1 MANSGIPEALSS
13 PADKIGRYFSVLSV
27 IPSALLVSW
36 AIVLNG
42 SGAWTHRPKFSAGIA
57 GLSSGGFA
65 RIGQIALASLLV
77 GLVLHPLQFAV
88 VQFCEGYWGPG
99 RLGQAAATRR
109 IRFHLGRKIDMES
122 KLAHIRSELNA
133 LDLLPGD
140 RDADQIDLTTAGLL
154 VRHDSLARALT
165 NYPHDANDIR
175 PTRLGN
181 MLRRYESES
190 GRPYGLDL
198 VTVWPHIWLLSPQ
211 GHVDYVNDQR
221 TQLDLTVRLIVINVL
236 AAVLSVVYL
245 WRDGLWLVLALAPYL
260 LAYLFYR
267 GAVVVAA
274 EYGTALATVLDLNR
288 FRLYDALRVA
298 APTSSRAERAR
309 GADLTAVL
317 RTDLATP
324 ERTVPSLV
332 FQRQP
337 PGEKPA

>member
-1 MANSGIPEALSS
+1 MADFSIPEALSS

-27 IPSALLVSW
+27 VPSALLVSW
-36 AIVLNG
+36 VIVLHG
-42 SGAWTHRPKFSAGIA
+42 SGAWTHRPNFSAGFDA
-57 GLSSGGFA
+57 LSSGGFSRVA
-65 RIGQIALASLLV
+65 QIALASLLL

-99 RLGQAAATRR
+99 WLGQAAATRR

-122 KLAHIRSELNA
+122 MLAHVRSELKA

-140 RDADQIDLTTAGLL
+140 PDADQIDPMTAGLL
-154 VRHDSLARALT
+154 VRHDALARALT
-165 NYPHDANDIR
+165 HYPHDSNDIR

-181 MLRRYESES
+181 MLRRYESEC

-198 VTVWPHIWLLSPQ
+198 VSVWPHIWLLSPQ
-211 GHVDYVNDQR
+211 PHVDYVNDQR
-221 TQLDLTVRLIVINVL
+221 TQLDLAVRLIVINVL
-236 AAVLSVVYL
+236 AATLSVIYL
-245 WRDGLWLVLALAPYL
+245 WRDGLWLVLALVPYV

-288 FRLYDALRVA
+288 FRLYDALRIA
-298 APTSSRAERAR
+298 APTSSRAERDR
-309 GADLTAVL
+309 GAELTTVL
-317 RTDLATP
+317 RTDLTAP

-332 FQRQP
+332 FQRSQ
-337 PGEKPA
+337 PGE